1 MQNKK
6 KNIAIYGAGITGKKI
21 FHHLKKLKKYKILA
35 FIDDSLG
42 LEGTELFKIPIKNFD
57 NSINFLKKNKIEEI
71 YLAIPSLKDD
81 EKRIIIQKIYKI
93 NKSIL
98 IKSTGKIN
106 EILIENQN
114 FNLFKNI
121 NYDNFLN
128 NKNFFKTYSLRNKNI
143 YKKTVLI
150 TGAGGSIGSELSKQV
165 LNLNQIN

>member
-1 MQNKK
+1 M
-6 KNIAIYGAGITGKKI
+6 
-21 FHHLKKLKKYKILA
+21 
-35 FIDDSLG
+35 G

-57 NSINFLKKNKIEEI
+57 NSINFLKNKIEEI

-121 NYDNFLN
+121 NYDNFFS